1 MFLASPA
8 TCGCK
13 RRAVI
18 SDILMT
24 MSASTGRA
32 IRVFGSVTFA
42 LLAGACAPVATETVH
57 GPDGTPWVSMNCAGG
72 MQACWTEAATE
83 CPQGYVV
90 ADSAVVTSVGVPYDT
105 PTGQMLFKCAD
116 RAGSP
121 VATSGGEPTA
131 AAPADAAPAAD
142 PSTCLHALEHFD
154 EIAATW
160 VATHRDRSAA
170 PRPSGVEFVSA
181 CRELPAEAQTC
192 LVAPFRKTHEDRC
205 ELTLA
210 GLDRATRRR
219 LDALFLTPADE
230 RASP

>member
-1 MFLASPA
+1 MA
-8 TCGCK
+8 
-13 RRAVI
+13 
-18 SDILMT
+18 
-24 MSASTGRA
+24 RA
-32 IRVFGSVTFA
+32 IRAFGSVAFA
-42 LLAGACAPVATETVH
+42 LLAGACVPVVAETVH
-57 GPDGTPWVSMNCAGG
+57 GPDGTPWVSMSCAGG
-72 MQACWTEAATE
+72 MQACWKEAATE
-83 CPQGYVV
+83 CPHGYVV
-90 ADSAVVTSVGVPYDT
+90 ADTAVVASVGVLYNT
-105 PTGQMLFKCAD
+105 PTGEMLFKCAD
-116 RAGSP
+116 GVRSP
-121 VATSGGEPTA
+121 VATSGGEPPA
-131 AAPADAAPAAD
+131 VAPANAMSTAD

-219 LDALFLTPADE
+219 LDALFLAPADE
-230 RASP
+230 QASP